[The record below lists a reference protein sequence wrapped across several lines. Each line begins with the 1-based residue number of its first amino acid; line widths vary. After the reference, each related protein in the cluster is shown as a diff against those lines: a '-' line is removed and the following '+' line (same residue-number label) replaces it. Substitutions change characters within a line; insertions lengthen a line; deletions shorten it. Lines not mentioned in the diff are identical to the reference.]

1 MKDKTLIKIIQFGCR
16 CVGVAVTIAT
26 IVNIRRQMDDY
37 FDDYFED
44 FEQDVESGQASHK
57 QSAKNITPKAS
68 VKDVKRKPAKSKPNC

>member
-1 MKDKTLIKIIQFGCR
+1 
-16 CVGVAVTIAT
+16 
-26 IVNIRRQMDDY
+26 MDDY

-68 VKDVKRKPAKSKPNC
+68 VKDVKRKPVKSKPNC